1 LVEISTAIKALKQE
15 KDELEDELEAEL
27 RKQEER
33 IMQLEMVVT
42 ELMRDQSTEIQV
54 GSSH

>member
-15 KDELEDELEAEL
+15 KDELEAEL
-27 RKQEER
+27 QKQEER
-33 IMQLEMVVT
+33 IMQLEMVVA